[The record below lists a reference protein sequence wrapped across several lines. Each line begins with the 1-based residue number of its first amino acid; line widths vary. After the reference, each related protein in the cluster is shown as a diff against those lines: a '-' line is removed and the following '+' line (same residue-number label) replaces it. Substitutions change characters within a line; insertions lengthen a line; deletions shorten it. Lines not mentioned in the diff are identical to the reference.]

1 MNNYLLRLTQAQ
13 NLLGL
18 YRAEWLSSKLFDH
31 FNEPGY
37 FSELKT
43 NRPCVLIGGRG
54 TGKTTVLKGLSYD
67 GQFTLNQLFTKREK
81 LKIGSLSV
89 FIIVQILIE

>member
-1 MNNYLLRLTQAQ
+1 MNNYLLRLKQSSKVID
-13 NLLGL
+13 L

-43 NRPCVLIGGRG
+43 NRPCVLVVAEAQV
-54 TGKTTVLKGLSYD
+54 KQLYLKGCPIQD
-67 GQFTLNQLFTKREK
+67 N
-81 LKIGSLSV
+81 SL
-89 FIIVQILIE
+89 